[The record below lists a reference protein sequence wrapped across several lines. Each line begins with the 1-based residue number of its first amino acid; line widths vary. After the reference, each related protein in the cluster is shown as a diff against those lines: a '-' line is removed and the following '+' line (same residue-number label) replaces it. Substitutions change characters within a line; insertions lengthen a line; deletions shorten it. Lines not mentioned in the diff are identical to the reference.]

1 MRYSSFPGRINVEKI
16 SEQCFRPPL
25 PPENQKAVGG
35 ETETQVRNQ
44 MVDKWT
50 VRLNKEGLYN
60 EVKPPEEANQEIE
73 RKNIKEELLQHE
85 EEHHQKQPFY
95 LRTYPSDTT

>member
-1 MRYSSFPGRINVEKI
+1 MRYNSFPGRINVKKT
-16 SEQCFRPPL
+16 SEQYFRPPL

-35 ETETQVRNQ
+35 ETETQVPSQ

-60 EVKPPEEANQEIE
+60 GVKSPEEGGE
-73 RKNIKEELLQHE
+73 RKEKKKEH
-85 EEHHQKQPFY
+85 
-95 LRTYPSDTT
+95 